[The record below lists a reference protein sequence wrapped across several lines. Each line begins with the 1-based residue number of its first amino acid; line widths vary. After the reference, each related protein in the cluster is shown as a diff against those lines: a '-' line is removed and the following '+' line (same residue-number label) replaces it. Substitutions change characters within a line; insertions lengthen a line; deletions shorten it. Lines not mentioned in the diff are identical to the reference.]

1 MKTNIWDEASQTKVN
16 NCLFIVLNPNQEF
29 TIAIKTRLKH
39 VPGPIGIAFLF
50 NVPVYVDF
58 SWTILPFNSTF
69 GIHLR
74 PRKLNKLHADKQI
87 EKFTTH
93 EESRHV
99 LENWICWHLAANSQT
114 LCYTSRR
121 AKYFCD
127 FPPEN
132 LKNNF
137 VFLNNFSSTASTF
150 VDTGKNVNNWN
161 KFFYEMCIFEWQIRS
176 SLNTIVYVNFRNGQ
190 CGEQGTEEPT
200 TSHWIRI
207 AIHRTLLGRV
217 RDDCFQQHFLD
228 SHNPNGVFFAC
239 LLPAA
244 QRHHFGRIAADV
256 IEGLLFQVV
265 SGIVFVQWK

>member
-137 VFLNNFSSTASTF
+137 VFLNNLRTF
-150 VDTGKNVNNWN
+150 WLVT
-161 KFFYEMCIFEWQIRS
+161 
-176 SLNTIVYVNFRNGQ
+176 VYCEHICRHR
-190 CGEQGTEEPT
+190 EE
-200 TSHWIRI
+200 
-207 AIHRTLLGRV
+207 
-217 RDDCFQQHFLD
+217 CQ
-228 SHNPNGVFFAC
+228 
-239 LLPAA
+239 
-244 QRHHFGRIAADV
+244 
-256 IEGLLFQVV
+256 
-265 SGIVFVQWK
+265 